1 MFMLHETP
9 PVFYLFKFVK
19 YPGGITAEKGNINRT
34 FIFFGP
40 DSNINIGF
48 TFIEFDYN

>member
-1 MFMLHETP
+1 MIILLIFA
-9 PVFYLFKFVK
+9 LFKIGLIK

-48 TFIEFDYN
+48 TFIEYDYN